1 MSSSIASA
9 SESCSLSGSTNPGMK
24 LIIGGYSYGSLI
36 ATLLPPTDDIVQ
48 LFAQVNK
55 GTAEAEIRLRAVS
68 LAAQWNKDA
77 LLYHEALQ
85 ARKAVR
91 TSARAMTVAV
101 GGEESE
107 PGSRRAS
114 HEGRMSLD
122 AVRRSMERSRKKLL
136 RHHSSEVSE
145 HTLVI
150 ESLASVEIPRPH
162 THYLLISP
170 LQPPISMLATM
181 FSNLH
186 TGHLAQGDTKF
197 LDHPTLAIYGDR
209 DFFVSQR
216 RLRHWAERL
225 KSKPGS
231 LFRFFEVTGAGH
243 FWREGGV
250 DSQMRGFIR
259 EWIHEI
265 DALSHSVH
273 K

>member
-1 MSSSIASA
+1 MLSSMASA
-9 SESCSLSGSTNPGMK
+9 YESCSLSGSTNPGMN
-24 LIIGGYSYGSLI
+24 LVIGGYSYGSLI
-36 ATLLPPTDDIVQ
+36 ATLLPPTEDIVQ

-55 GTAEAEIRLRAVS
+55 GTAKAEIRLRAVS

-85 ARKAVR
+85 ARKAPRV
-91 TSARAMTVAV
+91 SARAMTVAV
-101 GGEESE
+101 GGQESE

-136 RHHSSEVSE
+136 RHHGSEGSE
-145 HTLVI
+145 HILII
-150 ESLASVEIPRPH
+150 ESLASVKIPRPH

-186 TGHLAQGDTKF
+186 SGHLAQGDMKF

-216 RLRHWAERL
+216 RLRYWAEKL

-231 LFRFFEVTGAGH
+231 LFRYFEVTGAGH
-243 FWREGGV
+243 FWREGSV

-265 DALSHSVH
+265 NALSHSDNM
-273 K
+273 